1 MPMMLLNLDAKPF
14 VILNQFTLPLP
25 WNSGLFLKV
34 RLQASHTIL
43 TSSAITYFRNDPLN
57 DLSSAGWTS
66 FSCVQNDDS
75 LCLHSAELDMFNTE
89 IIQEPYIYSDALR
102 QQYKFGTDVCSK
114 NSARQVV
121 DGSLYTV
128 SMCDLIDTRA
138 QFVLSETVDKRL
150 MYMKNDA
157 TSIVEYSLL
166 ACVCLY
172 AVVTLAKHGILL
184 IKADDKDKQETK
196 ATLPIS
202 QFIPQPIL
210 KYMRMSTLH
219 VALSIYIA
227 TAVFIDIP
235 SIATRSESWLAW
247 YLCFHVLWDCAYC
260 IWKLYQN
267 LKEELKQI
275 NVMVVLLMLCCLRI
289 YHTFQNVFHI
299 LLTVM
304 FAIRTSCKLI
314 LVLLIN
320 ASPTA
325 GAWKI
330 LECNLSVA
338 YDALTL
344 YLLLLCMNYTTESEF
359 HSQILHSSILAIG
372 LQLGTVL
379 ALIHKCK

>member
-14 VILNQFTLPLP
+14 VILNQFNLPLP
-25 WNSGLFLKV
+25 WNAGLFLKV

-57 DLSSAGWTS
+57 DLSSFGWTS
-66 FSCVQNDDS
+66 FSCIQNDDS
-75 LCLHSAELDMFNTE
+75 LCLHSPELDMFNTE
-89 IIQEPYIYSDALR
+89 YIQEPYIYSDALR
-102 QQYKFGTDVCSK
+102 QQYRFGTEVCSK

-121 DGSLYTV
+121 NSSLYTV

-138 QFVLSETVDKRL
+138 QFVLSETIDRRL
-150 MYMKNDA
+150 MYMKNDS
-157 TSIVEYSLL
+157 TSITEYALL

-184 IKADDKDKQETK
+184 IKADDKDQKEAKVTS
-196 ATLPIS
+196 PIS
-202 QFIPQPIL
+202 QFIPQSIL
-210 KYMRMSTLH
+210 KYMRMSILH
-219 VALSIYIA
+219 VALSLYIA
-227 TAVFIDIP
+227 VAVFIDIP

-247 YLCFHVLWDCAYC
+247 YLCFHVLWDCVFC
-260 IWKLYQN
+260 VWKLYHN

-275 NVMVVLLMLCCLRI
+275 NVMVVLLMLCCLQL
-289 YHTFQNVFHI
+289 YHTFQNVFHL

-304 FAIRTSCKLI
+304 FAIRTSCKLM

-325 GAWKI
+325 RVSKI
-330 LECNLSVA
+330 FECNFSVA
-338 YDALTL
+338 YDILTL
-344 YLLLLCMNYTTESEF
+344 YLLLLCMSFTTESEF
-359 HSQILHSSILAIG
+359 HSQILHSSILVIG